1 MASSGLKFLRLEL
14 AFQCGC
20 VTGLKDLCT
29 EKFGG
34 KCRVTADK
42 RILSALGA
50 QMLSALSIYIFKNLR
65 ENSVW
70 RLIDHTKNGIWVYV
84 TADQNKTRNL
94 INLTCVIDVE
104 NHGALSLS
112 FPKIILNQFYVIAQK
127 IHYEKKVF
135 GRSARGGHRPVVF
148 RLRRNNQG

>member
-1 MASSGLKFLRLEL
+1 MASSGLKFLHLEL
-14 AFQCGC
+14 AFQRGG

-29 EKFGG
+29 EKFGR

-84 TADQNKTRNL
+84 TADQ
-94 INLTCVIDVE
+94 
-104 NHGALSLS
+104 
-112 FPKIILNQFYVIAQK
+112 
-127 IHYEKKVF
+127 KK
-135 GRSARGGHRPVVF
+135 PVVF
-148 RLRRNNQG
+148 RLRRNNQE